1 MGKDKKIKAKA
12 EETAKAEKKVEAE
25 ETKAEEIVEAEVKE
39 TAENKEEKKKIS
51 TKSLVFRCVAS
62 VLCTA
67 VVCASIANSV
77 AKMTDA
83 NVKIAELTPAQSVGY
98 VQTSGQASS
107 GSSESAGGESFAVSG
122 ADSITADDSGSSS
135 SSEFDVPSTDSSS
148 ASSESAGAASE
159 SKPAAN
165 ADASSMNKA
174 QIVTLFNNAANGAKA
189 NAKSIKQN
197 YTKNTQVTGIE
208 LKNKMLA
215 SLADSLIKANMG
227 EDKNKHDK
235 TYTGA
240 DKAKFFPVAEQSWAS
255 KLTEAD
261 VKEAKITE
269 SNGTYSVTINVLD
282 DTQPNLK
289 AGEGHAGKVFSLVTK
304 EQIVEGA
311 GSAGMAVIKEESIKV
326 SHSKGVIKA
335 TIDKATGKLKTA
347 NYYRVWKLEL
357 TALSIDVGISFG
369 IEEDFVINW

>member
-1 MGKDKKIKAKA
+1 MS
-12 EETAKAEKKVEAE
+12 
-25 ETKAEEIVEAEVKE
+25 
-39 TAENKEEKKKIS
+39 KEEKVTVEESIEVDVKESTENKKEKKAIS
-51 TKSLVFRCVAS
+51 TKSLVFRCIAS

-67 VVCASIANSV
+67 FVCASIANSV
-77 AKMTDA
+77 SKIADA
-83 NVKIAELTPAQSVGY
+83 NVKVAELTPAQSSGY

-107 GSSESAGGESFAVSG
+107 GSSEGAGGESYAVSG
-122 ADSITADDSGSSS
+122 GDSITADDSGSSS
-135 SSEFDVPSTDSSS
+135 NSDFEVPSSDT
-148 ASSESAGAASE
+148 SSESAGTPSE
-159 SKPAAN
+159 SKPAAS
-165 ADASSMNKA
+165 ADASSMSKA

-208 LKNKMLA
+208 LKNKTLA
-215 SLADSLIKANMG
+215 SWADKLIKANMG
-227 EDKNKHDK
+227 EDEKKHDK

-240 DKAKFFPVAEQSWAS
+240 DKAKFFPVAEQSWSS

-269 SNGTYSVTINVLD
+269 SNGTYTVILNILD
-282 DTQPNLK
+282 DTQANLK
-289 AGEGHAGKVFSLVTK
+289 VGEGHAGKAFSLVTK
-304 EQIVEGA
+304 EQIVDGA
-311 GSAGMAVIKEESIKV
+311 GGAMAFIDEDSIKV
-326 SHSKGVIKA
+326 SHSKGVIKV

-357 TALSIDVGISFG
+357 TALGIDVGISFG